1 MKKTEMITVLERLE
15 EYYRNFYNGTDK
27 ERVLNAWF
35 PMFQDDPADEVN
47 RAVVV
52 YICTEKF
59 APTVSG
65 IKNIMAE
72 NRMAGQM
79 TEMQAWSKIRD
90 AIKNAGDRY
99 TAAEAFGKL
108 PAILQKL
115 VDTPTRL
122 RDWRQCSD
130 DTLEG
135 VIASN
140 VQRSY
145 RELAKREA
153 VWFAIP
159 GQLQVEQGWRVDAPE
174 LIALP
179 EPPKQMS
186 HDERFAKMDEDAKT
200 YREKYLAP
208 QTESLAEKVS
218 AFKAPFTDN
227 ELKMMAAK
235 QRYEEKQR
243 KNEADRFEKLERMRA

>member
-1 MKKTEMITVLERLE
+1 MKKKEMITVLERLE
-15 EYYRNFYNGTDK
+15 EYYRNFYSGTDK

-79 TEMQAWSKIRD
+79 TEMQAWDKIRD
-90 AIKNAGDRY
+90 AIKKAGDRY
-99 TAAEAFGKL
+99 TAAEAFTAL
-108 PAILQKL
+108 PPILQKL
-115 VDTPTRL
+115 VDSPNRL

-159 GQLQVEQGWRVDAPE
+159 GQLQSEQTWRVDAPGV
-174 LIALP
+174 ISLP
-179 EPPKQMS
+179 EPPKQLS
-186 HDERFAKMDEDAKT
+186 HEERFAKMDEDAKA
-200 YREKYLAP
+200 YREKYLDHQP
-208 QTESLAEKVS
+208 ESITEKVS
-218 AFKAPFTDN
+218 AFLKPMTDA
-227 ELKMMAAK
+227 ELKMFEAK
-235 QRYEEKQR
+235 AKREEALR
-243 KNEADRFEKLERMRA
+243 MERIRA

>member
-15 EYYRNFYNGTDK
+15 EYYRNFDNGTDK
-27 ERVLNAWF
+27 ERVLN
-35 PMFQDDPADEVN
+35 
-47 RAVVV
+47 VVV

-90 AIKNAGDRY
+90 AIKKAGDRY

-115 VDTPTRL
+115 VDTPNRL

-174 LIALP
+174 QTALP
-179 EPPKQMS
+179 EPPKQLS
-186 HDERFAKMDEDAKT
+186 HDERFAKMDEDAKAF
-200 YREKYLAP
+200 REKYLDP

-243 KNEADRFEKLERMRA
+243 KNEADRFEKLERMRS

>member
-1 MKKTEMITVLERLE
+1 MTPKELSEIMNRLE
-15 EYYRNFYNGTDK
+15 KYYKNFYSGMDK
-27 ERVLNAWF
+27 IEVFAAWF
-35 PMFQDDPADEVN
+35 DMFKGDDAKEVQN
-47 RAVVV
+47 AAIA
-52 YICTEKF
+52 YICTNTYP
-59 APTVSG
+59 PTVAG
-65 IKNIMAE
+65 IKAIMAE

-79 TEMQAWSKIRD
+79 TELQAWGKIRE
-90 AIKNAGDRY
+90 AVKNAGDRY

-108 PAILQKL
+108 PPILQKL
-115 VDTPTRL
+115 VDSPIRL

-140 VQRSY
+140 IQRSY

-153 VWFAIP
+153 VWYAIP
-159 GQLQVEQGWRVDAPE
+159 GQLQAEQGWRVDAPTVVS
-174 LIALP
+174 LP
-179 EPPKQMS
+179 EPPKQLT
-186 HDERFAKMDEDAKT
+186 HDERFAKMDEDAKA
-200 YREKYLAP
+200 YREKYLDP
-208 QTESLAEKVS
+208 QTDNLAEKVS

-227 ELKMMAAK
+227 ELKMMTAK